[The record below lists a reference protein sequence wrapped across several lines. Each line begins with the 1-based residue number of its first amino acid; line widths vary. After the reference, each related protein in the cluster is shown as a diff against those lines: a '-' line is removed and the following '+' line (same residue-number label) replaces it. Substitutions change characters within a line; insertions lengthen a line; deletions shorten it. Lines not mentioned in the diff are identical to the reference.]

1 VLEGFGTRFQLT
13 LGRALNLLTRD
24 VLYQLACVGDLPLPQ
39 PSPPSG
45 TKGDRKSDSPLS
57 TNTSKLSSSL
67 VSQNETPRVIAG
79 SRRVRKEPLSIHQMQ
94 QLQTP
99 LPPHQQSQAAPRPSA
114 MPLPPSQQSPS
125 QSRSHSQIRPNES
138 QQTTSVIPP
147 FNNTNPNMFAL
158 PVYSNDLG
166 RLPLHGHVTFSDLS
180 QSQLDPETSYSYTA
194 PQPASHA
201 GTSGMSSSYGPHYP
215 PAPAPK
221 QQPYPHYH
229 HAPQGILGGE
239 FPSASEAS
247 SVAQNPYGMDA
258 GLATGMLFDAMAD
271 QWTSTYGL
279 GPIHSSIPGMGSGS
293 MASTAPQPSV
303 DSSMEDAYRG
313 MGTETTPGPSGGQ
326 YQHQHQGVPRQQG
339 ELALSYP
346 FVLDD
351 DAETIWSTAPT
362 GDQCV
367 ISISVG
373 MRCYLPIVFFF
384 LYRMDQWGTYLANI
398 GELMQDGHQHPS
410 M

>member
-1 VLEGFGTRFQLT
+1 MLEGFGTRFQLT
-13 LGRALNLLTRD
+13 LGRALNLLARD

-45 TKGDRKSDSPLS
+45 TKGDRKSDSSLS
-57 TNTSKLSSSL
+57 TNASEPSSSL

-79 SRRVRKEPLSIHQMQ
+79 SRRVRQDPLSINQTQ

-99 LPPHQQSQAAPRPSA
+99 FPLHQQSQAAPRPSA
-114 MPLPPSQQSPS
+114 MPLPHIPLPPSQQAPS
-125 QSRSHSQIRPNES
+125 RSRSHSQIRPNES
-138 QQTTSVIPP
+138 QQATSIIPP
-147 FNNTNPNMFAL
+147 FNNTNPNIFAL

-180 QSQLDPETSYSYTA
+180 QSQLDPETNYSYTA
-194 PQPASHA
+194 TSQPASHTDA
-201 GTSGMSSSYGPHYP
+201 SGTSSSYGPHYP

-221 QQPYPHYH
+221 QQPYSHYH

-247 SVAQNPYGMDA
+247 SVSQDPYGTDA
-258 GLATGMLFDAMAD
+258 GLATGMLFDAMLGKED

-303 DSSMEDAYRG
+303 GSSMGNAYRE
-313 MGTETTPGPSGGQ
+313 MGTETTPGRSGGQ
-326 YQHQHQGVPRQQG
+326 YQHQHQGVPRQQ
-339 ELALSYP
+339 EQLPLSYP
-346 FVLDD
+346 FALDN

-362 GDQCV
+362 GVQCV
-367 ISISVG
+367 NFILLVCNVIYPLSPFSSTEWISGTSRTSV
-373 MRCYLPIVFFF
+373 
-384 LYRMDQWGTYLANI
+384 N
-398 GELMQDGHQHPS
+398 
-410 M
+410 